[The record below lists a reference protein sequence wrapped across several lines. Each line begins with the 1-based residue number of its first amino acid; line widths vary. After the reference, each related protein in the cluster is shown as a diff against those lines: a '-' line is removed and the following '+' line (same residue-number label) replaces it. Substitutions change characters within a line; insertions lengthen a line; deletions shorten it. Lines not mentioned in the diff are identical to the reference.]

1 MSTILKSTASVQ
13 GYDNT
18 RVSAY
23 NCQQEHPRFKLTSNM
38 KQITV
43 IVVLAS
49 LVACSLAVMDLSKA
63 MEAIDSCGKAQE
75 LPEETIAKIKSIL
88 TKYASAMVPGSD
100 PAASVEIM
108 EAETQDLF
116 KSASFP
122 EKFAPFRDCVKSK
135 MQ

>member
-1 MSTILKSTASVQ
+1 MIGVT
-13 GYDNT
+13 
-18 RVSAY
+18 AY
-23 NCQQEHPRFKLTSNM
+23 NCQWERLRFKLTSSM

-49 LVACSLAVMDLSKA
+49 LAVCTLAVMDLSKS
-63 MEAIDSCGKAQE
+63 MEAIDSCGKEQE
-75 LPEETIAKIKSIL
+75 IGEETIAKIKSIL

-100 PAASVEIM
+100 PSASVEMM

-122 EKFAPFRDCVKSK
+122 EKFPPFSDCVKSK
-135 MQ
+135 M

>member
-1 MSTILKSTASVQ
+1 MT
-13 GYDNT
+13 
-18 RVSAY
+18 AY
-23 NCQQEHPRFKLTSNM
+23 NCQREHPHFKLTFRM

-49 LVACSLAVMDLSKA
+49 LAVCALAVMDLSKC
-63 MEAIDSCGKAQE
+63 MEAIDSCGKPQD

-100 PAASVEIM
+100 PSASVEMM

-122 EKFAPFRDCVKSK
+122 EKFPPFKDCVKSK
-135 MQ
+135 M